1 MKMNKRIMYAAL
13 GGVLIVNLYLGAQLY
28 LHSAEADSR
37 EDVYRNMETFTRVL
51 EIVRRNYVDESKINY
66 DELIDSALKGMLGRL
81 DPHSEYMDAKRF
93 QAMQSDTRGEFGGVG
108 VVVSI
113 RNNLLTIVAAMD
125 DTPGALAGLVAGDQI
140 LKIEGKAA
148 DRLSLEEAVGQMR
161 GKAGTKVTFTVR
173 HPSTDEIRDVTIMRA
188 VIKVQTV
195 RDLTGGGNY
204 QLLTNKIG
212 YVRLAS
218 FGDQTSTE
226 LEAALVKLDQM
237 GAKALVLDLR
247 DNPGGLLDQSVW
259 VSEKFLPKG
268 QLVVSTEGRHAA
280 DLEKHSADSK
290 VKVREYPVTILVNGG
305 SASASEIV
313 AGCLQDLKRATLVG
327 QKTYGKGSVQSILP
341 LQNGAALRLTTA
353 KYYTPSHRVIHENGI
368 MPDHVVE
375 MTGDQMRDLM
385 LKRSPG
391 GLESLPEVDR
401 KRVAAARDTQ
411 LDKALEVLSAKLTPP
426 AKPATP

>member
-1 MKMNKRIMYAAL
+1 MKTNKRLMYAVL
-13 GGVLIVNLYLGAQLY
+13 GGVLVVNLYLGAQLY

-81 DPHSEYMDAKRF
+81 DPHSEYMDGKRF

-125 DTPGALAGLVAGDQI
+125 DTPGARAGLVAGDQI
-140 LKIEGKAA
+140 LKVEGKATE
-148 DRLSLEEAVGQMR
+148 RMSLEEVVEQLR
-161 GKAGTKVTFTVR
+161 GRPGTKVTFSVR
-173 HPSTDEIRDVTIMRA
+173 RPSTDEVREVSVLRA

-195 RDLTGGGNY
+195 RDLDGGAKY
-204 QLLTNKIG
+204 SLLPDKIG
-212 YVRLAS
+212 YVRMAS
-218 FGDQTSTE
+218 FGDQTSADFDT
-226 LEAALVKLDQM
+226 ALARLDQL

-247 DNPGGLLDQSVW
+247 DNPGGLLDQSVL
-259 VSEKFLPKG
+259 VAERFLPKG
-268 QLVVSTEGRHAA
+268 QLVVSTEGRFPG
-280 DLEKHSADSK
+280 DIEKHLADGK
-290 VKVREYPVTILVNGG
+290 VKSRDYPVVVLVNSG

-313 AGCLQDLKRATLVG
+313 AGCLQDLKRAQLVG
-327 QKTYGKGSVQSILP
+327 QKTFGKGSVQSILP

-353 KYYTPSHRVIHENGI
+353 KYYTPSHRVIHEAGI
-368 MPDHVVE
+368 LPDHIVE
-375 MTGDQMRDLM
+375 MSADQMRDLM

-391 GLESLPEVDR
+391 ALESLPEAER
-401 KRVAAARDTQ
+401 KRVSAVKDTQ
-411 LDKALEVLSAKLTPP
+411 LDKALEVLRAKLVPP
-426 AKPATP
+426 AKTATP